1 MAVDI
6 HICRILWIHPP
17 YILYYLDILAL
28 DDSVFKVDATG
39 GLRPRPCVVTDS
51 LPERVGWVKI

>member
-6 HICRILWIHPP
+6 HIRCILWIHPP
-17 YILYYLDILAL
+17 YKPHYLDIPAL

-39 GLRPRPCVVTDS
+39 G
-51 LPERVGWVKI
+51 